1 MMFKYDKKQEVFE
14 FGKTKVGGQIGEYPT
29 VCVGTMFYTGHK
41 IVQDDEKGIF
51 DKDAAEALWNKQAE
65 MSDITGLPCM
75 NQIVGE
81 TPEAIARYIDWF
93 ASIDSETAFLIDSSV
108 AEVRVEAAKYCDEVG
123 LSHRAIYNSIN
134 ASADEKEIEG
144 IKESKLDAAIVLAFN
159 VMDATVK
166 GKMTILEGDGDTK
179 GMLEVAKECGIKRPL
194 VDVAALPLGSG
205 AGATVRAVIAVKGQL
220 GLPTGGGFH
229 NTASA
234 WDWMKTFKKEHKEAY
249 APVDVGT
256 NLVSQIMGADFLL
269 YGPIGN
275 APKVFPA
282 VAMVD
287 IMLAETAV
295 ELGLEIKDE
304 NHPYNKLV

>member
-1 MMFKYDKKQEVFE
+1 MFKYDKKQEVFE

-41 IVQDDEKGIF
+41 IVEDEDKGVF
-51 DKDAAEALWNKQAE
+51 DHDAAEALWNAE
-65 MSDITGLPCM
+65 REISDATGLPCM

-81 TPEAIARYIDWF
+81 TPEAIANYIDWF
-93 ASIDSETAFLIDSSV
+93 AGIESDTAFLIDSGV
-108 AEVRVEAAKYCDEVG
+108 ADVRVAAVKYCDEVG
-123 LSHRAIYNSIN
+123 LSKRAIYNSIN
-134 ASADEKEIEG
+134 ASASEGEIKGLKDSEV
-144 IKESKLDAAIVLAFN
+144 DAAIVLAFN
-159 VMDATVK
+159 VMDSSVK
-166 GKMTILEGDGDTK
+166 GKMALLEGDESTK
-179 GMLEVAKECGIKRPL
+179 GMLPIAKECGIKRPL

-205 AGATVRAVIAVKGQL
+205 AGASVRAVIAVKGHL

-234 WDWMKTFKKEHKEAY
+234 WDWLKEYRKEHKEAY
-249 APVDVGT
+249 APVDTGT

-269 YGPIGN
+269 HGPIGN
-275 APKVFPA
+275 AKRVFPA

-287 IMLAETAV
+287 IMLAETAL
-295 ELGLEIKDE
+295 ELGLEIKEE